1 MENEDATFKEY
12 KKVYYSWP
20 RATFRTHKAD
30 LSQFNYLDIQWG
42 FFVLLSQQCK
52 ILDSNKEKKIMNKGT
67 ER

>member
-20 RATFRTHKAD
+20 RATFKIIKQIYPSSIT
-30 LSQFNYLDIQWG
+30 QT
-42 FFVLLSQQCK
+42 FVLLFQQCK
-52 ILDSNKEKKIMNKGT
+52 ILDSNKGRKIMNKGT

>member
-20 RATFRTHKAD
+20 RATFKIIMHIYPSSITQTFSGAS
-30 LSQFNYLDIQWG
+30 LCCCFNNVKFLIQTR
-42 FFVLLSQQCK
+42 
-52 ILDSNKEKKIMNKGT
+52 E